1 MRTIMLYKCIKAIRF
16 YSYLFD
22 LDTGLYYKIS
32 NSGNLK
38 NYGYFLITAC
48 DKGDWRMLKQLSLG
62 KNEHYNLLPLFTKLS
77 LLSFL
82 VEKFSTYKTIQKVI
96 NSLEF

>member
-1 MRTIMLYKCIKAIRF
+1 MMLYKCIKAIRF

-38 NYGYFLITAC
+38 NYGYFLIT
-48 DKGDWRMLKQLSLG
+48 DSDNDEWRMLKQLSLG
-62 KNEHYNLLPLFTKLS
+62 KNELLPLFTKLS
-77 LLSFL
+77 LLRFL

-96 NSLEF
+96 DSLEF

>member
-1 MRTIMLYKCIKAIRF
+1 MMLYKCVKAIRF

-38 NYGYFLITAC
+38 NYGYFLIT
-48 DKGDWRMLKQLSLG
+48 DSDNDEWRMLKQLSLG
-62 KNEHYNLLPLFTKLS
+62 KNEHYNLLPLFTRLS
-77 LLSFL
+77 LLRFL
-82 VEKFSTYKTIQKVI
+82 VEKFGTYKTAQKVI
-96 NSLEF
+96 DSLEF

>member
-1 MRTIMLYKCIKAIRF
+1 MLYKCIKAARF

-32 NSGNLK
+32 NNGNLK
-38 NYGYFLITAC
+38 NYGYFLIMSS

-62 KNEHYNLLPLFTKLS
+62 KNGHYNSLPLFTKLR

-82 VEKFSTYKTIQKVI
+82 VEKFGTYKTIQKI
-96 NSLEF
+96 IAALEF

>member
-1 MRTIMLYKCIKAIRF
+1 MMLYKCIKAIRF

-38 NYGYFLITAC
+38 NYGYFLIT
-48 DKGDWRMLKQLSLG
+48 DSDNDEWRLLKQLSLG
-62 KNEHYNLLPLFTKLS
+62 KNEHNNLLPLFTKLS
-77 LLSFL
+77 LLRFL

-96 NSLEF
+96 DSL

>member
-1 MRTIMLYKCIKAIRF
+1 MMLYKCIKAIRF

-22 LDTGLYYKIS
+22 LDTGMYYKIS

-38 NYGYFLITAC
+38 NYGYFLIT
-48 DKGDWRMLKQLSLG
+48 DSDNDEWRMLKQLSLG

-77 LLSFL
+77 LLRFL
-82 VEKFSTYKTIQKVI
+82 VEKFSSYKTIRKLI
-96 NSLEF
+96 DSFEF

>member
-1 MRTIMLYKCIKAIRF
+1 MMLYKCVKAIRF

-22 LDTGLYYKIS
+22 LDTGMYYKIS
-32 NSGNLK
+32 NSENLK
-38 NYGYFLITAC
+38 NYGYFLIT
-48 DKGDWRMLKQLSLG
+48 DSDNDEWRMLKQLSLG
-62 KNEHYNLLPLFTKLS
+62 KNEHYNSLPLFTKLS

-96 NSLEF
+96 DSLEF

>member
-1 MRTIMLYKCIKAIRF
+1 MMLYKCVKAIRF

-22 LDTGLYYKIS
+22 LDTGMYYKIS

-38 NYGYFLITAC
+38 NYGYFLIT
-48 DKGDWRMLKQLSLG
+48 DSDNDEWRMLKQLSLG

-77 LLSFL
+77 LLRFL

-96 NSLEF
+96 DSLEF

>member
-1 MRTIMLYKCIKAIRF
+1 MMLYKCIKAIRF

-22 LDTGLYYKIS
+22 LDTGMYYKIS

-38 NYGYFLITAC
+38 NYGYFLIT
-48 DKGDWRMLKQLSLG
+48 DSDNDEWRMLKQLSLG
-62 KNEHYNLLPLFTKLS
+62 KNEHYTLLPLFTKLS
-77 LLSFL
+77 LLRFL

-96 NSLEF
+96 DSLEF

>member
-1 MRTIMLYKCIKAIRF
+1 MLYKCIKAARF

-38 NYGYFLITAC
+38 NYGYFLIMSS
-48 DKGDWRMLKQLSLG
+48 DKGDWRMLNQLSLG
-62 KNEHYNLLPLFTKLS
+62 KNEHYNSLPLFTKLH

-82 VEKFSTYKTIQKVI
+82 VEKFGTYKTIQKI
-96 NSLEF
+96 IAALEF

>member
-1 MRTIMLYKCIKAIRF
+1 MLYKCIKAARF

-38 NYGYFLITAC
+38 NYGYFLIMSS
-48 DKGDWRMLKQLSLG
+48 DKDDWRMLKQLSLG
-62 KNEHYNLLPLFTKLS
+62 KNGHYNSLPLFTKLR

-82 VEKFSTYKTIQKVI
+82 VEKFGTYKTIQKI
-96 NSLEF
+96 IDALEF

>member
-1 MRTIMLYKCIKAIRF
+1 MMLYKCVKAIRF

-22 LDTGLYYKIS
+22 LDTGMYYKIS

-38 NYGYFLITAC
+38 NYGYFLIT
-48 DKGDWRMLKQLSLG
+48 DSDNYEWRMLKQLSLG

-77 LLSFL
+77 LLRFL

-96 NSLEF
+96 DSLEF

>member
-1 MRTIMLYKCIKAIRF
+1 MLYKCIKAERF

-38 NYGYFLITAC
+38 NYGYFLIMSS

-62 KNEHYNLLPLFTKLS
+62 KNGYYNSLPLFTKLR

-82 VEKFSTYKTIQKVI
+82 VEKFGTYKTIQKVI

>member
-1 MRTIMLYKCIKAIRF
+1 MMLYKCIKAARF

-32 NSGNLK
+32 NNGNLK
-38 NYGYFLITAC
+38 DYGYFLITVS
-48 DKGDWRMLKQLSLG
+48 DNDEWRMLKQLSLG
-62 KNEHYNLLPLFTKLS
+62 KNEHYNSLPLFTKLR

-82 VEKFSTYKTIQKVI
+82 TEKFSTYKTVQKVI

>member
-1 MRTIMLYKCIKAIRF
+1 MLYKCVKAIRF

-22 LDTGLYYKIS
+22 LDTGMYYKIS

-38 NYGYFLITAC
+38 NYGYFLIT
-48 DKGDWRMLKQLSLG
+48 DSDNDEWRMLKQLSLG

-77 LLSFL
+77 LLRFL

-96 NSLEF
+96 DSLEF

>member
-1 MRTIMLYKCIKAIRF
+1 MLYKCIKAARF

-38 NYGYFLITAC
+38 NYGYFLITAG
-48 DKGDWRMLKQLSLG
+48 DKSDWRVLKQLSLG
-62 KNEHYNLLPLFTKLS
+62 KNEHYDSLPLFTKLK

-82 VEKFSTYKTIQKVI
+82 VEKFSTYRTVQKVI
-96 NSLEF
+96 DSLEF

>member
-1 MRTIMLYKCIKAIRF
+1 MMLYKCIKAIRF

-22 LDTGLYYKIS
+22 LDTGMYYKIS

-38 NYGYFLITAC
+38 NYGYFLIT
-48 DKGDWRMLKQLSLG
+48 DSDNDEWRMLKQLSLS

-77 LLSFL
+77 LLRFL

-96 NSLEF
+96 DSLEF

>member
-1 MRTIMLYKCIKAIRF
+1 MLYKCIKAIRF

-22 LDTGLYYKIS
+22 LDTGMYYKIS

-38 NYGYFLITAC
+38 NYGYFLIT
-48 DKGDWRMLKQLSLG
+48 DSDNDEWRLLKQLSLG
-62 KNEHYNLLPLFTKLS
+62 KNEHYDELPLFTKLS

-82 VEKFSTYKTIQKVI
+82 VEKFSTYKTVQKVI

>member
-1 MRTIMLYKCIKAIRF
+1 MLYKCIKAIRF

-62 KNEHYNLLPLFTKLS
+62 KNGHYDELPLFTNLS
-77 LLSFL
+77 FLSFL
-82 VEKFSTYKTIQKVI
+82 VEQFSIYKTVQKVI

>member
-1 MRTIMLYKCIKAIRF
+1 MLYKCIKAERF

-38 NYGYFLITAC
+38 NYGYFLIMSS

-62 KNEHYNLLPLFTKLS
+62 KNGYYTTLPLFTILR

-82 VEKFSTYKTIQKVI
+82 VEKFGTYKTIQKVI

>member
-1 MRTIMLYKCIKAIRF
+1 MLYKCIKATRF

-38 NYGYFLITAC
+38 NYGYFLITAG
-48 DKGDWRMLKQLSLG
+48 DKSDWRVLKQLSLG
-62 KNEHYNLLPLFTKLS
+62 KNEHDNSLPLFTKLRLLS
-77 LLSFL
+77 LLT
-82 VEKFSTYKTIQKVI
+82 EKFSTYKTVQKVI
-96 NSLEF
+96 NSVEF

>member
-1 MRTIMLYKCIKAIRF
+1 MLYKCIKAIRF

-22 LDTGLYYKIS
+22 LDTGMYYKIS

-38 NYGYFLITAC
+38 NYGYFLIT
-48 DKGDWRMLKQLSLG
+48 DSDNDEWRLLKQLSLG

-77 LLSFL
+77 LLRFL

-96 NSLEF
+96 DSLEF

>member
-1 MRTIMLYKCIKAIRF
+1 MMLYKCIKAIRF

-38 NYGYFLITAC
+38 NYGYFLIKRS
-48 DKGDWRMLKQLSLG
+48 DNGDWRMLKQLSLG
-62 KNEHYNLLPLFTKLS
+62 KNEDYTTLPLFTRLKL
-77 LLSFL
+77 LCFLSKNFGN
-82 VEKFSTYKTIQKVI
+82 YKTIQKVI
-96 NSLEF
+96 DSLEF

>member
-1 MRTIMLYKCIKAIRF
+1 MMLYKCIKAIRF

-22 LDTGLYYKIS
+22 LDTGMYYKIS

-38 NYGYFLITAC
+38 NYGYFLIT
-48 DKGDWRMLKQLSLG
+48 DSDNDEWRMLKQLSLG

-77 LLSFL
+77 LLRFL
-82 VEKFSTYKTIQKVI
+82 VKKFSTYKTIQKVI
-96 NSLEF
+96 DSLEF

>member
-1 MRTIMLYKCIKAIRF
+1 MLYKCIKAVRF

-38 NYGYFLITAC
+38 DYGYFLITASDNC
-48 DKGDWRMLKQLSLG
+48 DWIVLKQLSKG
-62 KNEHYNLLPLFTKLS
+62 KKRAEVYNSLPLFSRLKL
-77 LLSFL
+77 LNFL
-82 VEKFSTYKTIQKVI
+82 VEKFGTYKTIQKTI
-96 NSLEF
+96 DLLEF